1 MYVNGIR
8 NMVIEGIIFPFP
20 WGFLGVP
27 KNLFHLPRWLNMT
40 SPSPC
45 LGMLWPPRWRTWAP
59 VWCGC
64 RAKLGSPGGGGR
76 SWRQAG
82 AIGRPPPSRKFGRQ
96 DPGRQSHR
104 WTKEVLKQR
113 MQALGPCGVALSFT
127 QTVSKAMV
135 SGVMSALTC
144 TFTHECQLQWK
155 ALIRSEPP

>member
-1 MYVNGIR
+1 MGI
-8 NMVIEGIIFPFP
+8 P
-20 WGFLGVP
+20 
-27 KNLFHLPRWLNMT
+27 
-40 SPSPC
+40 
-45 LGMLWPPRWRTWAP
+45 
-59 VWCGC
+59 
-64 RAKLGSPGGGGR
+64 GSPKKPFSSAQVAQHDKSIAMSRDAVAASVADVGACVVRVPCEAGLTGR
-76 SWRQAG
+76 GRQELEASWSHWT
-82 AIGRPPPSRKFGRQ
+82 PPPSRKFGRQ